1 MDGILP
7 GNVSRGD
14 VRAYAGATGRD
25 LHIDVPLSNISINYE
40 PQGLIAPMIYP
51 IVNVEK
57 ETGVYYVWAKA
68 ENMRVHNAVRA
79 RGMEAN
85 RITLD
90 VSSDTYAI
98 RNYALAMDIPYEDLA
113 NADASLQLRSSAV
126 RRVVSGLNL
135 AWEDREAVTLTTTTN
150 MTSST
155 VLSNAWSDA
164 DNSTPVDDIYAGYN
178 AIRRASGYTPNV
190 AIFSHPSWINFMKH
204 PDVID
209 FIRGKG
215 DNVGG
220 GGVTEGQVAS
230 VFGFDRILI
239 GRGQKTVTAEGA
251 ATATFADI
259 WSTSCIL
266 LYVNPTPGLL
276 EPSHGYTFR
285 WTPEGFPGPL
295 AVETYDNR
303 RPKTEP
309 VETHMFQDEKTVGPD
324 LGYLIVG
331 C

>member
-7 GNVSRGD
+7 NNVSQTR
-14 VRAYAGATGRD
+14 VYAGATGRD
-25 LHIDVPLSNISINYE
+25 LHIDVPLTNISINYE
-40 PQGLIAPMIYP
+40 PQGLIAPFIYP
-51 IVNVEK
+51 IVPVTK
-57 ETGVYYVWAKA
+57 ETGVYYIFAKS

-85 RITLD
+85 RIMLD

-98 RNYALAMDIPYEDLA
+98 KNYALAMDIPYEDLA
-113 NADASLQLRSSAV
+113 NADDSLQLRSSGV
-126 RRVVSGLNL
+126 RRVVNGLNL

-155 VLSNAWSDA
+155 ALTNAWSDI
-164 DNSTPVDDIYAGYN
+164 DNSTPVEDIWNGVQT
-178 AIRRASGYTPNV
+178 IRRASGYLPNKV
-190 AIFSHPSWINFMKH
+190 IFSHPSWINFAKH
-204 PDVID
+204 PDVVD

-220 GGVTEGQVAS
+220 GMVTESQVAMA
-230 VFGFDRILI
+230 FGLDQILI
-239 GRGQKTVTAEGA
+239 GKGQKTTTAEGA
-251 ATATFADI
+251 GTATYTDI
-259 WSTSCIL
+259 WSTACIL
-266 LYVNPTPGLL
+266 IYVNPTPGLM

-285 WTPEGFPGPL
+285 WTPEGFPGAL
-295 AVETYDNR
+295 AVETYPNIR
-303 RPKTEP
+303 NKTES
-309 VETHMFQDEKTVGPD
+309 VETHMFQDEKTIGPD

>member
-7 GNVSRGD
+7 SNVSRGD
-14 VRAYAGATGRD
+14 ARAYAGATGRD

-40 PQGLIAPMIYP
+40 PQGLIAPLIYP
-51 IVNVEK
+51 VVNVDK
-57 ETGVYYVWAKA
+57 ETGVYYVWSKA

-85 RITLD
+85 RIAMD
-90 VSSDTYAI
+90 VSSDTYSI
-98 RNYALAMDIPYEDLA
+98 RNYALAMDIPYEDLE
-113 NADASLQLRSSAV
+113 NADASLNIRESAT

-155 VLSNAWSDA
+155 ALANAWSDA
-164 DNSTPVDDIYAGYN
+164 DNSTPVDDIYTGVN
-178 AIRRASGYTPNV
+178 AIRRASGYMPNV
-190 AIFSHPSWINFMKH
+190 AIFSHPSWINFMRH

-220 GGVTEGQVAS
+220 GGVTESQVAN
-230 VFGFDRILI
+230 VFGFDRILV
-239 GRGQKTVTAEGA
+239 GRGQKTTTAEGA
-251 ATATFADI
+251 GTATYADI
-259 WSTSCIL
+259 WSTSCVM

-285 WTPEGFPGPL
+285 WTPAGFPGAL
-295 AVETYDNR
+295 AAERYDNR
-303 RPKTEP
+303 RPKTESIE
-309 VETHMFQDEKTVGPD
+309 VHMFQDEKTVGPD